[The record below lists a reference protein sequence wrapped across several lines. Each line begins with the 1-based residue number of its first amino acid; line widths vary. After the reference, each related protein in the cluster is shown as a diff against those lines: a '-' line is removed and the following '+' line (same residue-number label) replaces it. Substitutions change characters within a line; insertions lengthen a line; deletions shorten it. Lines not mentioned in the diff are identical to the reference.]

1 MSYYCFN
8 TVNLNL
14 LSEECMKS
22 KLNTCIDKIH
32 CINEAWNI
40 WKEEI
45 FTLVDLH
52 IPKKHVKIN
61 FKYPWLNN
69 NLKKMFRKQKRLHRF
84 YCKRKTL
91 NAKLNLYQSRKEL
104 RKVSKISESQYI
116 K

>member
-1 MSYYCFN
+1 MVSFEVCVKHPKLKKFSKEFYCFN

-69 NLKKMFRKQKRLHRF
+69 N
-84 YCKRKTL
+84 
-91 NAKLNLYQSRKEL
+91 
-104 RKVSKISESQYI
+104 
-116 K
+116 